1 MVSEWASYVKVDK
14 IGTAQQKADE
24 SKREANLALNKAVDN
39 NTDLEQRLL
48 PTAADLV
55 EEAADFQGK
64 AKEIE
69 KEEKKRRCG
78 QIGILVAIFVGILIV
93 VAIALAIVFK

>member
-1 MVSEWASYVKVDK
+1 MKVDK
-14 IGTAQQKADE
+14 IGTAQQRADE
-24 SKREANLALNKAVDN
+24 SKREANLALKKAVAN

-55 EEAADFQGK
+55 EEAAEFQGK

-78 QIGILVAIFVGILIV
+78 QIGILVAIGVGILIV
-93 VAIALAIVFK
+93 LALVIAIVFK